1 MPMHLQRAIDHLKKM
16 ILSVGAM
23 VEDIVHLAVK
33 SIEEC
38 DVELAEKVKKQDA
51 EIDAMEVEV
60 EEECLKILALHQPV
74 AIDLRFIIATLKINN
89 DLERIGDLA
98 VNIANRVLSMGQK
111 EVQIPY
117 DFPAMSDTTK
127 QMLKWSLDAL
137 VNLDIDLAR
146 TVLYMDDEIDN
157 INRNMYSQTMDC
169 IRKDLKH
176 LEQYILYLS
185 ISRYMERIADHIT
198 NIAED
203 VIYMVE
209 GNIVRH
215 RMESMNQ

>member
-1 MPMHLQRAIDHLKKM
+1 MPMHLVRAIEHLKKM
-16 ILSVGAM
+16 ILGVGAM

-38 DVELAEKVKKQDA
+38 DVELAEKVKKQDL

-98 VNIANRVLSMGQK
+98 VNIANRVLGMGKK

-117 DFPAMSDTTK
+117 DFPAMADTTK

-137 VNLDIDLAR
+137 VNLDLDLAH

-157 INRNMYSQTMDC
+157 INRNMYAQTMDC
-169 IRKDLKH
+169 IRKDIKD

-215 RMESMNQ
+215 RMESMT

>member
-1 MPMHLQRAIDHLKKM
+1 MPMHLVRAIEHLKKM
-16 ILSVGAM
+16 ILGVGAM

-33 SIEEC
+33 SIEDC
-38 DVELAEKVKKQDA
+38 DVELAEKVKKQDL

-98 VNIANRVLSMGQK
+98 VNIANRVLSMGKK
-111 EVQIPY
+111 EVQIPF
-117 DFPAMSDTTK
+117 DFPAMSETTQ
-127 QMLKWSLDAL
+127 QMLKWSLDSL
-137 VNLDIDLAR
+137 VNLDLDLAR
-146 TVLYMDDEIDN
+146 TVLYMDDEIDS

-169 IRKDLKH
+169 IRKDLKN

-198 NIAED
+198 NISED